1 MVFVIQKT
9 QDEAINGGSPNASIA
24 KLGLKNGESMIEDEA
39 RVDDFC
45 RQTVI
50 NRLATFFAMIYL
62 IRNWIKCNLTRI
74 EFNFKT
80 AKAYFGRDDKVKPR
94 M

>member
-1 MVFVIQKT
+1 MRYRFTCISRHAGMVFMIQKT

-24 KLGLKNGESMIEDEA
+24 KLGLKNGPSMIEDEA

-50 NRLATFFAMIYL
+50 NRLATIFSYDL
-62 IRNWIKCNLTRI
+62 PYQKL
-74 EFNFKT
+74 
-80 AKAYFGRDDKVKPR
+80 DKVQSNSDR
-94 M
+94 I

>member
-24 KLGLKNGESMIEDEA
+24 NLGLKNGLSMIEDEV

-45 RQTVI
+45 RQTVLHK
-50 NRLATFFAMIYL
+50 LATSFSYDL
-62 IRNWIKCNLTRI
+62 PYQKL
-74 EFNFKT
+74 
-80 AKAYFGRDDKVKPR
+80 DKVQSNSDR
-94 M
+94 I